1 MIAKDYL
8 FFKLLNFTLRSSQQQ
23 IKNSKN
29 PNPNFNWLLIIFLII
44 LLKYPFLFYFKLYF
58 PNDISYILSLISSCS
73 FSILIMYVKSELNGS
88 YFNFWYSLC
97 IAISILIVLFI
108 FYNLGI
114 QKIILDF
121 LTSMCSLFLYQI
133 SNLKEILLN
142 LFIRKWNRCLFR
154 LSGFIQELKKLSLQ
168 FLEDKQKIP
177 LGKKSNDS
185 YNLNNDKKNF
195 LYLLKKDNKVS
206 LPNTNSTSSLSNVQ
220 SNTNVD
226 SNSIN
231 PKQNKKS
238 IKEEFVKWL
247 NLDENKNS
255 KTAFEKPTIDD
266 IKKKVLDEEDA
277 FQKEMP
283 DMQKRFN
290 DLISKNIKNYEEK
303 IKKIN
308 FSNYIPKKEIN
319 TELDKKNIEIWEEVK
334 NLFYSKESAKT
345 WLNFIKEDKPI
356 LYEYSRMKE
365 ELTKMDNQNNIL
377 KKEEKKITDKEIWEI
392 FKKRVI
398 KFQEV
403 EGSEDIKK
411 EINKLLKIQAK
422 TSEDIKKEIDKLL
435 KLKENYQNISKKN

>member
-23 IKNSKN
+23 IKNFKN

-142 LFIRKWNRCLFR
+142 LFIKKWNRCLFR